1 MKLSRPART
10 RLGRALVRAPI
21 WLYRLGLGGL
31 LGARFL
37 LLTHTGRRSGRPR
50 QVVLEV
56 VGRDEP
62 SGGFL
67 VASGY
72 GARSQWFRNI
82 LADPRVR
89 FQVGWRRY
97 QGLAR
102 PLPPAESGRRLAGY
116 ARRYPR
122 AAASLLRAIGQDVD
136 GSDAAYERIGSDPEH
151 GIPLVALRPR

>member
-1 MKLSRPART
+1 MHLSRPART

-31 LGARFL
+31 LGGRFL
-37 LLTHTGRRSGRPR
+37 LLTHTGRNSGQPR

-56 VGRDEP
+56 VDRDGP

-72 GARSQWFRNI
+72 GTRAQWYRNI

-89 FQVGWRRY
+89 FQVGRHRY

-116 ARRYPR
+116 AHRHPH
-122 AAASLLRAIGQDVD
+122 AGASLLRAIGHDVD

-151 GIPLVALRPR
+151 GIPLVALLPR